1 MTEFAEI
8 DLPRSLFACI
18 AGGLLAWLH
27 LRALSWSLH
36 RFEAGAH
43 GEASLLM
50 SGVGR
55 VALVS
60 AGFLAL
66 CGHEPVLLVPSLLGF
81 LVTRTIVVRH
91 FSLDRLAPSLGR
103 RKS

>member
-66 CGHEPVLLVPSLLGF
+66 CGGF
-81 LVTRTIVVRH
+81 GAIGGHCRKGAERYPPQRAPPDSNRTKRTTQ
-91 FSLDRLAPSLGR
+91 
-103 RKS
+103 